1 MYFLIWHATYYPRPP
16 TGIGQF
22 LAATRMVELLD
33 SRGACSLVPRPY
45 LSVFQCCTLI
55 GEPGDEAR
63 KAEDVYHPVICTLKL
78 TAHYDAVYYSSR
90 IDDYL
95 WHNWDGAKT
104 FDVGTSPV
112 HNKLIASI

>member
-1 MYFLIWHATYYPRPP
+1 
-16 TGIGQF
+16 
-22 LAATRMVELLD
+22 MVELLD
-33 SRGACSLVPRPY
+33 SRGVCSLVPRPY

-78 TAHYDAVYYSSR
+78 TAHYDAVYLIHCIVMCCQLQYYSSR

-112 HNKLIASI
+112 HNKLMASI